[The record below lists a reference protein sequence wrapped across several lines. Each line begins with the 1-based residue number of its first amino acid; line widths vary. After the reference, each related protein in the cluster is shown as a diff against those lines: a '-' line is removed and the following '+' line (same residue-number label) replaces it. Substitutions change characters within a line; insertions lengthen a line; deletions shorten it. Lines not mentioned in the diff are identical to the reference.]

1 MSAESAPDSLFP
13 ESWSVKEVVAD
24 LKQDLVGHLDKQD
37 AVLHEI
43 SAKVDSK
50 ADKTDVV
57 LLGAKI
63 DGHAERITTLEQH
76 RAETL
81 AATQFR
87 HRVWA
92 VIGTVGGILAILAGS
107 LIAAFVH

>member
-1 MSAESAPDSLFP
+1 MATEDGNT

-24 LKQDLVGHLDKQD
+24 LKSDLISHLDKQD
-37 AVLHEI
+37 SILTEI

-50 ADKTDVV
+50 ADRADVV
-57 LLGAKI
+57 LLGTKI
-63 DGHAERITTLEQH
+63 DGHAERITSLENH
-76 RAETL
+76 RTEQL
-81 AATQFR
+81 ASTQFR